1 MKKSSVAPATEI
13 VVSLMSHYADTAGN
27 HQLQNDPRTY
37 IYKTTHI
44 NIPEEVDLSVVQ
56 NTGATVNLVLPY
68 YDAVQKTAEPID
80 ESQLDSVTG
89 GLGYAELLVSRPM
102 WWDVEE
108 TDMPTTP
115 SSFGRDAVKSNASA
129 FNLEG

>member
-1 MKKSSVAPATEI
+1 MKKSNVAPATEI
-13 VVSLMSHYADTAGN
+13 VVSLMSHYADSTGN

-44 NIPEEVDLSVVQ
+44 NIPDDVDLSVVQ
-56 NTGATVNLVLPY
+56 NTGGTVNLVLPY
-68 YDAVQKTAEPID
+68 YDAVQKSAAIID
-80 ESQLDSVTG
+80 ESELAGVSG

-102 WWDVEE
+102 WWDAEE
-108 TDMPTTP
+108 TDWTTP